1 MSTRTAIAASMA
13 AVGIWLALSEPAA
26 AWFPGFPPMPSTC
39 AQWWGYGYGPGHH
52 APMVKSRGLAP
63 ERGPRYVKVDAECL
77 GYPAPYAPIG
87 CYGNGCGCGTT
98 GGAGYLPGAGPM
110 VYPQPAMAPTPA
122 SAQRDDSHTWR

>member
-1 MSTRTAIAASMA
+1 MSKRTAIVWSATALTM
-13 AVGIWLALSEPAA
+13 WLALSEPAA

-63 ERGPRYVKVDAECL
+63 ERGPRYVKIDAECL

-87 CYGNGCGCGTT
+87 CYGNGCGCGAT
-98 GGAGYLPGAGPM
+98 GAAGYLPGAGPM
-110 VYPQPAMAPTPA
+110 AYPQPAMAPTPA